1 MSHEAIGSR
10 YAQALFDIGVENRN
24 LAKLA
29 DEVDSFAQ
37 TYSSSEE
44 LRSTMDNPLIP
55 EEQRDSLLDEIARRM
70 GLSDVVKNTIRLL
83 SRRNR
88 LVVIP
93 ALARALRK
101 MSDEKEGVL
110 RASVTSAKP
119 LPEPFAKR
127 LQDELQKVTGK
138 KIMLTREVD
147 PSLIAGVV
155 TRVGD
160 TVIDGSL
167 RTRLDGM
174 RAQLLAD

>member
-1 MSHEAIGSR
+1 MSHEAIASR

-29 DEVDSFAQ
+29 EEVGSFA
-37 TYSSSEE
+37 YSYHASEE
-44 LRSTMDNPLIP
+44 LRATLDNPLIP
-55 EEQRDSLLDEIARRM
+55 EAQRDGLLDELARRM
-70 GLSDVVKNTIRLL
+70 NLSDVVKNTIRLL
-83 SRRNR
+83 SRRSR

-93 ALARALRK
+93 AVARALRR
-101 MSDEKEGVL
+101 MSDEKEGIL
-110 RASVTSAKP
+110 RASVTSAKA

-127 LQDELQKVTGK
+127 LQGELEKVTGK
-138 KIMLTREVD
+138 RIMLTREVD

-167 RTRLDGM
+167 RTRLDGL
-174 RAQLLAD
+174 RSQLLAD